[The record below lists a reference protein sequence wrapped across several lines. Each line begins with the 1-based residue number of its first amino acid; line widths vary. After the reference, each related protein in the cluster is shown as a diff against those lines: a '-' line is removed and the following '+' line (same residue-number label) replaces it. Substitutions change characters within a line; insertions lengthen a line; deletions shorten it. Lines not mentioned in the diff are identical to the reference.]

1 MSCSNCVANWNLFS
15 ASCVILHAASS
26 VATQFQRRVCYFYCR
41 CVCLSHCQNVAAASI
56 TCIFKMTKLLLRL
69 LILRFHDSLSL
80 HLQRYSLLSYFGRSS
95 KSVLNLSIYFCLVV
109 DTVFQIVIYS
119 AVRLK
124 SFKIKP
130 HWILVKADNSQ

>member
-26 VATQFQRRVCYFYCR
+26 VATQFQCRVCYFYCR

-56 TCIFKMTKLLLRL
+56 ITCTFKMTKLLLRL

-95 KSVLNLSIYFCLVV
+95 KNVLKYIFLPCYGYSVSNTCNYLF
-109 DTVFQIVIYS
+109 
-119 AVRLK
+119 VRIN

-130 HWILVKADNSQ
+130 HWFLVKADNSQ